1 MMTPLLAQAPQ
12 PHFSWF
18 ACITCISQGSRVCI
32 LCVSRAS
39 VDTLYL
45 QVWHHHPLLPLYA
58 SVGRPQVMGWRD
70 KREAIK
76 EVSES
81 AATYD
86 REAAKEFLNVPKLYH
101 LEIGV
106 DSPAIVNAIVECPK
120 GSSNKYKFCKEV
132 GQLKLDRVFHSS
144 AFYPGPCLCV
154 GVGVCARSKCTSQQ
168 TGRR

>member
-1 MMTPLLAQAPQ
+1 
-12 PHFSWF
+12 
-18 ACITCISQGSRVCI
+18 
-32 LCVSRAS
+32 
-39 VDTLYL
+39 
-45 QVWHHHPLLPLYA
+45 
-58 SVGRPQVMGWRD
+58 MGWRD

-144 AFYPGPCLCV
+144 AFYPGPCLC
-154 GVGVCARSKCTSQQ
+154 GCVCVCGCDGALARNLSAHHSGQGGDRIRQLNSLASYPSPRTPQ
-168 TGRR
+168 TPQPGMEPEPTATVLTVPQ